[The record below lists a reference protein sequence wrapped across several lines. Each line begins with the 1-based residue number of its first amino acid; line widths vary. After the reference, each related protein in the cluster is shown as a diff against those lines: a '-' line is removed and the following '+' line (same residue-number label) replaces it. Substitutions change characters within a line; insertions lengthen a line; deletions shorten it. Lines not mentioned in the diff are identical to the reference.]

1 MYSYLELHVV
11 QIQIA
16 KASFILHISID
27 FVMPETTFSSSGLEI
42 TFAL

>member
-1 MYSYLELHVV
+1 MCSYLKLHVV